1 MKKHLKALQ
10 ILSLILIAASVTLY
24 SIFARNDAIIIIGFL
39 TGLIIFVSCSFFTY
53 HLTLEEGRRRAARS
67 KITITLSVI
76 LVTLIIVLF
85 QTISARHNIKYDT
98 TANKRFSLSPQTEKI
113 LSNMDKKIKITCFFK
128 DTSKEKSPAED
139 LLAEYAYLNSMVE
152 YEFINPNRDPMAA
165 RRYNIDS
172 FGITVVESAESI
184 EIINE
189 ISESKIT
196 NAIYRVTHMRQKNI
210 CFTTGHGEKSITD
223 VKNNGLS
230 DLFEA
235 LESEN
240 YRVTEF
246 PLTSNRTYLSNCDL
260 LVLAGPTKD
269 ILPLEG
275 KLISLYLKE
284 GGKALFLIDP
294 LIDVPRIANIVS
306 GYGIRIE
313 NNVIIDRLG
322 MLTSGT
328 YLTPVVNRYSSHP
341 ITKGFKYFSFFP
353 QARSISKS
361 EKADEDFD
369 VHTICYTNKKAYGE
383 TDLAQILDGKTRFEE
398 GIDIEGP
405 ISLAAASSYS
415 IDKNSAVSSIEI
427 RSTRIAVFG
436 DSDFLANKIINLY
449 GNRDLILNTINWLAV
464 DEILVSIRPKS
475 DLVQPV
481 LLTMIEGRIVFW
493 LSAIVMPALI
503 ALIGAIV
510 LTRKKK
516 YSESS

>member
-1 MKKHLKALQ
+1 MRKHLRTLQ
-10 ILSLILIAASVTLY
+10 ILSLILIAAGVTLY
-24 SIFARNDAIIIIGFL
+24 TIFARNDAIILIAFL
-39 TGLIIFVSCSFFTY
+39 AGLIVFVSCSIFAY
-53 HLTLEEGRRRAARS
+53 HLTVKEGLRRAARS

-76 LVTLIIVLF
+76 LFTLIIVLF

-98 TANKRFSLSPQTEKI
+98 TANKRFSLSPQTKQI
-113 LSNMDKKIKITCFFK
+113 LSKIDKKIKITCFFK
-128 DTSKEKSPAED
+128 DTSKEKPPAED
-139 LLAEYAYLNSMVE
+139 LLAEYTYLNSRIE
-152 YEFINPNRDPMAA
+152 YEFINPDRDPIAA
-165 RRYNIDS
+165 HRYNIDS
-172 FGITVVESAESI
+172 FGITVVESDESR

-196 NAIYRVTHMRQKNI
+196 NAIYRATRIRQKNI
-210 CFTTGHGEKSITD
+210 IFSAGHGEKSITD
-223 VKNNGLS
+223 TKDSGIS

-240 YRVTEF
+240 YRVAEF
-246 PLTSNRTYLSNCDL
+246 PLTAERIPLSNCDV

-269 ILPLEG
+269 ILPLEE
-275 KLISLYLKE
+275 KLISLYLRE

-294 LIDVPRIANIVS
+294 LIDVPRIADIVS
-306 GYGIRIE
+306 SYGIRIE
-313 NNVIIDRLG
+313 NSVIIDRLG

-361 EKADEDFD
+361 DNPDNNFE
-369 VHTICYTNKKAYGE
+369 VYTICYTNKKAYGE
-383 TDLAQILDGKTRFEE
+383 TDLARILDGKTRFEE
-398 GIDIEGP
+398 GIDIAGP
-405 ISLAAASSYS
+405 ISLAAVSASLHG
-415 IDKNSAVSSIEI
+415 KNSGVSPKHI
-427 RSTRIAVFG
+427 RTTRIAVYG
-436 DSDFLANKIINLY
+436 DSDFTANKIINLY
-449 GNRDLILNTINWLAV
+449 GNRDLILNTINWLAI
-464 DEILVSIRPKS
+464 DENLVSIRPKN

-503 ALIGAIV
+503 ALIGAV
-510 LTRKKK
+510 TLARRKK